1 MDKTI
6 FPFEGEFWKFADFI
20 IDKES
25 LEPEDMLDLDFLD
38 LHDLF

>member
-1 MDKTI
+1 MDKQT
-6 FPFEGEFWKFADFI
+6 FPFEGKSQQFRDFI
-20 IDKES
+20 INKEN

>member
-1 MDKTI
+1 MDKPI
-6 FPFEGEFWKFADFI
+6 SPFEREIQGFRDFI
-20 IDKES
+20 IEKES